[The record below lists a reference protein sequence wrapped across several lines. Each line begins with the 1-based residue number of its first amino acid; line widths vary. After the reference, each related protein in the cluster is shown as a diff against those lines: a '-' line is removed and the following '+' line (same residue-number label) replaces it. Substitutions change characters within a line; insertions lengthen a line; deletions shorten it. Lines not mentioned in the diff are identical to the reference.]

1 MFTQNYDNINFKPE
15 SEKYLTIYE
24 KLLFNLKKE
33 KLIGILKSYKT
44 IKYEYVAR
52 RLNLKQ
58 QNVEKMV
65 FELIVDEK
73 IRGRIF
79 DSDPKNKY
87 LEILPPKNEF
97 LDIQAE
103 NLRELSKRYLS
114 I

>member
-52 RLNLKQ
+52 RLNLK
-58 QNVEKMV
+58 
-65 FELIVDEK
+65 
-73 IRGRIF
+73 
-79 DSDPKNKY
+79 
-87 LEILPPKNEF
+87 
-97 LDIQAE
+97 
-103 NLRELSKRYLS
+103 
-114 I
+114 